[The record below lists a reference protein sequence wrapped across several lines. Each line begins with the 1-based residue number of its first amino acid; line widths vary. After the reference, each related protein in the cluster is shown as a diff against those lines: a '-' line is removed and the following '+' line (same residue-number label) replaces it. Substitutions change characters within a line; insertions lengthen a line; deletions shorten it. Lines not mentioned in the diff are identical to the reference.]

1 MVTIANW
8 LIDLIYTIIMGLLD
22 ILPDSPFRFTLDDN
36 FKTYI
41 AYVNYFIPVGTLI
54 AILVTFTTAVGVW
67 YGIRWLMR
75 IVRYIQ

>member
-8 LIDLIYTIIMGLLD
+8 LIDLIYTIIMSILN

-36 FKTYI
+36 FKKYI
-41 AYVNYFIPVGTLI
+41 AYINYFIPVGTLV
-54 AILVTFTTAVGVW
+54 AILLSFTGAVAVW

-75 IVRYIQ
+75 LIRYIQ